1 MWRGIILG
9 KLYIVRHAM
18 VNVDAQVPASQW
30 RLSADGIKA
39 TRELALRETWGDV
52 NTVYHSPEPKAV
64 ETAKVIAEVI
74 GASLQVEP
82 DLRELAMNTGFLT
95 TEEFDLRVGA
105 YLDGAFDDAF
115 EDYSEA
121 QERIVTCVNR
131 LVRDAQGQSIALVS
145 HGRILTVFFSAILN
159 RRLGYDEW
167 KSIGLPDLSVVDT
180 ETWKVERGFFT
191 SIR

>member
-1 MWRGIILG
+1 
-9 KLYIVRHAM
+9 M
-18 VNVDAQVPASQW
+18 VNVDPQVPAPQW

-39 TRELALRETWGDV
+39 TRELALRETWSDV
-52 NTVYHSPEPKAV
+52 TVVFHSPEPKAV

-95 TEEFDLRVGA
+95 MEEFDRRVGA
-105 YLDGAFDDAF
+105 YLGGAFDDSF
-115 EDYSEA
+115 EPYSEA

-131 LVRDAQGQSIALVS
+131 LVREANGQSIALVS
-145 HGRILTVFFSAILN
+145 HGRILTVFFSAILKK
-159 RRLGYDEW
+159 RLGYAEW
-167 KSIGLPDLSVVDT
+167 KSIRLPDLSVVDPD
-180 ETWKVERGFFT
+180 TWKVERGFFT